1 MIYKV
6 NLDLIK
12 ETRQDKGY
20 SLNDMAIKLGFNNK
34 SKYYRRET
42 GEYKF
47 QPEEL
52 PALAKILGIPIEKIF
67 SSEYRKSKQ
76 KEVV

>member
-1 MIYKV
+1 MVYRV
-6 NLDLIK
+6 NLELIK
-12 ETRQDKGY
+12 EMRQNKGY
-20 SLNDMAIKLGFNNK
+20 SLNDMAIKMGFNNK
-34 SKYYRRET
+34 TKYYRRET

-52 PALAKILGIPIEKIF
+52 PALANILDIPIEKIF

-76 KEVV
+76 REAG